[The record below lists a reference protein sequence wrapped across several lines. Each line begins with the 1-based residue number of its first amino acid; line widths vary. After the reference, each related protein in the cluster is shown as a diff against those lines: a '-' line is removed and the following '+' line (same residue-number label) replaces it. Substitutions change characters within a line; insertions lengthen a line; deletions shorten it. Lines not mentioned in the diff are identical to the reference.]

1 MPPIRLNIKVNPS
14 KINTIPKYIGFL
26 EYWKIPVT
34 TNEEASPSI
43 RPRPGQTNR
52 PPFGGRPTSF
62 NRPNRPT
69 RGPVRLRP
77 LNEVDSPVTRPR
89 SVPTERPSFGSR
101 RPPFTPQRPSFG
113 STRNDG
119 ITRQP
124 IGDDTVGEDSQQ
136 FFEERDPETSLP
148 PRRNDDLIGIPDV
161 EPSLGDES
169 SRPNRKP
176 FVKPFRPTP
185 EKDDLDDDY
194 DVCSSPCSYRQPD
207 GNGQLL
213 SRRYCR
219 HSAWL
224 FTWANRTAREFH
236 GALAV

>member
-1 MPPIRLNIKVNPS
+1 M
-14 KINTIPKYIGFL
+14 
-26 EYWKIPVT
+26 
-34 TNEEASPSI
+34 
-43 RPRPGQTNR
+43 
-52 PPFGGRPTSF
+52 
-62 NRPNRPT
+62 
-69 RGPVRLRP
+69 RLRP

-89 SVPTERPSFGSR
+89 SEPTERPSFGSR
-101 RPPFTPQRPSFG
+101 RPPFTPQRPSIG

-136 FFEERDPETSLP
+136 FFEERDPEASLP

-194 DVCSSPCSYRQPD
+194 IEVVEGTFEPSLPTVPFKTDDLPFTTNVVVSGGFGGPV
-207 GNGQLL
+207 
-213 SRRYCR
+213 
-219 HSAWL
+219 SAS
-224 FTWANRTAREFH
+224 EK
-236 GALAV
+236 